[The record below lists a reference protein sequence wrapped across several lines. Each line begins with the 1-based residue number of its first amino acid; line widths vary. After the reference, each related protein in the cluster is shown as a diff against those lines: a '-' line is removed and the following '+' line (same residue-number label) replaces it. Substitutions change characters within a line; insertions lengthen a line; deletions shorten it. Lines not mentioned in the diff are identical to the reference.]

1 MPESPSH
8 RVVPAGRP
16 GGDRILLPDEMGRAD
31 AHAIEVLGIPG
42 VALMENASRHVAAAV
57 AERVE
62 PGAPV
67 LVLCGGGNN
76 GGDGLAAARHLAGW
90 GHRVA
95 VRLVRARETYTGDAA
110 TNLAICEAMGLD
122 VEVLDGPPGGA
133 RPALIVDALLG
144 TGLSGDV
151 RGVAKAV
158 IEWVGAQ
165 RAPVVAVDIPS
176 GVDGATGAV
185 LGVAIEAV
193 ETVTFSASKPGH
205 WLHPGAGHRGA
216 LRVVDIGMPPSAL
229 DRAPRRRVLG
239 AADLASV
246 RRPRALDAHKGT
258 QGHVYVLGG
267 SVGKSG
273 SIRMCGDAAL
283 RAGAGLVTL
292 GTTPSVARALG
303 PVLYETM
310 AEGALDLEADED
322 GSALVERLGG
332 FDAIAVG
339 PGLPTEPAYGALL
352 EAVLPAL
359 ARPVVID
366 ADGLNH
372 LARRPAI
379 GRGAGAR
386 VITPHPGE
394 AARLL
399 GTDARAVQ
407 RDRLGAA
414 AALHA
419 KYGAVVVLKGAGTI
433 VHAEDEVCICPAG
446 NPGMASAGMGDV
458 LTGII
463 AALLGRGLS
472 AAEAARAGVLWHARA
487 GDVVAAR
494 TSQDHLVAGDVIAAL
509 AEGARER
516 PC

>member
-1 MPESPSH
+1 MSESAGH
-8 RVVPAGRP
+8 RVVPPGRR
-16 GGDRILLPDEMGRAD
+16 GGDRIVLPDEMGRAD
-31 AHAIEVLGIPG
+31 AYAIETLGIPG
-42 VALMENASRHVAAAV
+42 IALMENASRHVAAAV

-62 PGAPV
+62 PCERV

-95 VRLVRARETYTGDAA
+95 VRLTRARDAYDGDAA
-110 TNLAICEAMGLD
+110 TNLAICDALGLD
-122 VEVLDGPPGGA
+122 VAVLDGPPRDEA
-133 RPALIVDALLG
+133 PALIVDALLG

-151 RGVAKAV
+151 RGLTKAV

-165 RAPVVAVDIPS
+165 QAPVVAVDIPS
-176 GVDGATGAV
+176 GIDGATGAV
-185 LGVAIEAV
+185 LGVAINAV

-229 DRAPRRRVLG
+229 GHAPRRRVLG
-239 AADLASV
+239 EGDLAAV
-246 RRPRALDAHKGT
+246 RRPRPADAHKGT

-267 SVGKSG
+267 STGKSG
-273 SIRMCGDAAL
+273 AIRMCGDAAM
-283 RAGAGLVTL
+283 RAGAGRVTL
-292 GTTPSVARALG
+292 GTTPTLARALG

-310 AEGALDLEADED
+310 VEGILDLEADED
-322 GSALVERLGG
+322 GAALAERLAG

-339 PGLPTEPAYGALL
+339 PGMPTEPAYGALL
-352 EAVLPAL
+352 EAVLPTL
-359 ARPVVID
+359 AVPVVID

-379 GRGAGAR
+379 GAGEGAR

-399 GTDARAVQ
+399 GTDTGAVQ

-414 AALHA
+414 AALHE

-433 VHAEDEVCICPAG
+433 VHAADEVCICPAG

-458 LTGII
+458 LTGVIT
-463 AALLGRGLS
+463 ALLGRGLS
-472 AAEAARAGVLWHARA
+472 AADAARAGVLWHARA
-487 GDVVAAR
+487 GDVAAAR
-494 TSQDHLVAGDVIAAL
+494 SSQDHLVAGDVIAAL